1 MCCLKRKKMRAVL
14 SKRESARDLR
24 DDADASRK
32 ELAAIFGISVGRV
45 AAIERAALAKLKHP
59 RNHGKWM
66 AIFETIAE
74 IEKCR
79 AQRLG
84 SGWSLKGTK
93 S

>member
-1 MCCLKRKKMRAVL
+1 MQRIQRHRMNKVNAKQIRMLK
-14 SKRESARDLR
+14 
-24 DDADASRK
+24 DDAETSYK
-32 ELAAIFGISVGRV
+32 ELAAIFGISVQRV
-45 AAIERAALAKLKHP
+45 AMIERTALAKLRHP
-59 RNHGKWM
+59 KNRGKWM

-84 SGWSLKGTK
+84 SGWTLKGTK

>member
-1 MCCLKRKKMRAVL
+1 MQRIQGYRTDKVCAERVRMLKG
-14 SKRESARDLR
+14 
-24 DDADASRK
+24 DADVAYR
-32 ELAAIFGISVGRV
+32 ELAAIFGISVERV

-59 RNHGKWM
+59 RNRGKWM

-84 SGWSLKGTK
+84 SGWALKGTK

>member
-1 MCCLKRKKMRAVL
+1 MQRIQGYRTDKVCAERVRMLKG
-14 SKRESARDLR
+14 
-24 DDADASRK
+24 DADVAYR
-32 ELAAIFGISVGRV
+32 ELAAIFGISVQRV
-45 AAIERAALAKLKHP
+45 AMIERAALAKLRHP
-59 RNHGKWM
+59 KNRKAWI
-66 AIFETIAE
+66 AIFETLAE

>member
-1 MCCLKRKKMRAVL
+1 MSLVL

-24 DDADASRK
+24 DDADASYK
-32 ELAAIFGISVGRV
+32 ELAAIFGISVQRV
-45 AAIERAALAKLKHP
+45 AMIERAALAKLRHP
-59 RNHGKWM
+59 KNRKAWT

-84 SGWSLKGTK
+84 SGWSLKGTINEA
-93 S
+93 

>member
-1 MCCLKRKKMRAVL
+1 MSLVL
-14 SKRESARDLR
+14 SKRESARALK
-24 DDADASRK
+24 DDAETSYK

-45 AAIERAALAKLKHP
+45 AAIERAALAKLRHP
-59 RNHGKWM
+59 KNRKAWI
-66 AIFETIAE
+66 AIFETLAE

>member
-1 MCCLKRKKMRAVL
+1 MQRIQGYRTDKVCAERVRMLKG
-14 SKRESARDLR
+14 
-24 DDADASRK
+24 DADVAYR
-32 ELAAIFGISVGRV
+32 ELAAMLGISVERV
-45 AAIERAALAKLKHP
+45 AMIERAALAKLKHP
-59 RNHGKWM
+59 RNRGKWM

-84 SGWSLKGTK
+84 SGWTLKGTK

>member
-1 MCCLKRKKMRAVL
+1 MSKMSLVL
-14 SKRESARDLR
+14 SKRESARALK
-24 DDADASRK
+24 DDADASYK
-32 ELAAIFGISVGRV
+32 ELAAIFGISVERV

-59 RNHGKWM
+59 RNRGKWM

-84 SGWSLKGTK
+84 SGWTLKGTK

>member
-1 MCCLKRKKMRAVL
+1 MSKISLAL
-14 SKRESARDLR
+14 SKRESARALK
-24 DDADASRK
+24 DDVDASYK
-32 ELAAIFGISVGRV
+32 ELAAIFGISVQRV
-45 AAIERAALAKLKHP
+45 AMIERAALAKLRHP
-59 RNHGKWM
+59 KNRKAWI
-66 AIFETIAE
+66 AIFETLAE

>member
-1 MCCLKRKKMRAVL
+1 MTAMPNAAENARAL
-14 SKRESARDLR
+14 G
-24 DDADASRK
+24 DDADASYK
-32 ELAAIFGISVGRV
+32 ELAAIFGISVQRV
-45 AAIERAALAKLKHP
+45 AMIERAALAKLRHP
-59 RNHGKWM
+59 KNRKAWM

-84 SGWSLKGTK
+84 SGWTLKGTK

>member
-1 MCCLKRKKMRAVL
+1 MSLVL

-24 DDADASRK
+24 DDADASYK
-32 ELAAIFGISVGRV
+32 ELAAIFGISVQRV
-45 AAIERAALAKLKHP
+45 AMIERAALAKLRHP
-59 RNHGKWM
+59 KNRKKWM
-66 AIFETIAE
+66 EIFETIAE
-74 IEKCR
+74 LERCE

>member
-1 MCCLKRKKMRAVL
+1 MRAAL
-14 SKRESARDLR
+14 SRRESARALR
-24 DDADASRK
+24 DDTEVAYR
-32 ELAAIFGISVGRV
+32 ELAAIFGISVQRV
-45 AAIERAALAKLKHP
+45 AMIERAALAKLKHP
-59 RNHGKWM
+59 KNRGKWM

>member
-1 MCCLKRKKMRAVL
+1 MSLIL
-14 SKRESARDLR
+14 SKRESARALK
-24 DDADASRK
+24 DDAETSYK
-32 ELAAIFGISVGRV
+32 ELAAIFGISVQRV
-45 AAIERAALAKLKHP
+45 AMIEQAALAKLRHP
-59 RNHGKWM
+59 KNRKAWI

>member
-1 MCCLKRKKMRAVL
+1 MRATL
-14 SKRESARDLR
+14 SRRESARVLK
-24 DDADASRK
+24 DDADASYK
-32 ELAAIFGISVGRV
+32 ELAAIFGISVQRV
-45 AAIERAALAKLKHP
+45 AMIERAALAKLKHP
-59 RNHGKWM
+59 RNRGKGI

-84 SGWSLKGTK
+84 SGWTRKGTK

>member
-1 MCCLKRKKMRAVL
+1 MVAAL
-14 SKRESARDLR
+14 SRRESARALK
-24 DDADASRK
+24 DDAETSYK
-32 ELAAIFGISVGRV
+32 ELAAIFGISVERV
-45 AAIERAALAKLKHP
+45 AVIERQALAKLKHP
-59 RNHGKWM
+59 KNRGRWM
-66 AIFETIAE
+66 EIFETIAE